1 LNQKSTLL
9 FRATLTAIIAAVL
22 VWQVTTRSLVAYLA
36 SSDPETALF
45 LRSTDPTAL
54 LSVADRTLARMQ
66 QREQLPTRSPPE
78 TQDRAQAA
86 QEPQNG
92 LRQWAQL
99 KAADRAP
106 SETEN
111 LAHPADPSQLD
122 AQVRDQVRSSVELAL
137 ANDPLN
143 ARGLS
148 LLGQLAHMAGDEA
161 AVANFLR
168 AAAVRSL
175 RESAAVYWLMQA
187 SYDNRDYATALYCA
201 DALLRTS
208 SQVSEYVMPVLLGM
222 AESAQGRNDLKS
234 AVLNNPPWRS
244 NFLTAYAQYASD
256 PRASLELILA
266 TRETPTP
273 PTTIDL
279 TNYLNALIGRKQYEL
294 AYYAWLQFL
303 PPEQLSSTGFL
314 FNGSFE
320 IAPTGLPFDWVISE
334 GTGVTI
340 DIVPRPDRDG
350 QRALLIE
357 FGYGRVEF
365 RGIEQLTALPAGAY
379 EFRAKYKGDILG
391 KRGLVWRVAC
401 VDAPSPPIGESP
413 MVTGASPSWQDIK
426 FSFIVPDRNCRA
438 QHVRLHFDTRMSSE
452 QLISGS
458 ILYDELSIAR
468 VKEVDRP

>member
-1 LNQKSTLL
+1 
-9 FRATLTAIIAAVL
+9 
-22 VWQVTTRSLVAYLA
+22 
-36 SSDPETALF
+36 
-45 LRSTDPTAL
+45 
-54 LSVADRTLARMQ
+54 MQ
-66 QREQLPTRSPPE
+66 QREQLPARSPPE
-78 TQDRAQAA
+78 TQDRARAS

-92 LRQWAQL
+92 VRQWAQPAF
-99 KAADRAP
+99 KAAEREP
-106 SETEN
+106 RETET
-111 LAHPADPSQLD
+111 LPHAADPSQSH
-122 AQVRDQVRSSVELAL
+122 AQASDQVRSLVELAL

-161 AVANFLR
+161 GVAKFLS
-168 AAAVRSL
+168 AAAQRSL
-175 RESAAVYWLMQA
+175 RESAAVYWLMQT
-187 SYDNRDYATALYCA
+187 SYDSRDYATALYCA

-208 SQVSEYVMPVLLGM
+208 SQVSEYVMPILLGI
-222 AESAQGRNDLKS
+222 AESTQGRNDLKS

-244 NFLTAYAQYASD
+244 SFLTAYAQYASD
-256 PRASLELILA
+256 PRASLELLLA

-279 TNYLNALIGRKQYEL
+279 SNYLNALIRRKQYEL

-303 PPEQLSSTGFL
+303 SPEQLSSTGLL

-334 GTGVTI
+334 GNGVTI
-340 DIVPRPDRDG
+340 DVVPRPDRDG

-379 EFRAKYKGDILG
+379 EFKGKYKGDILG

-413 MVTGASPSWQDIK
+413 MVTGASTSWQEIK

-468 VKEVDRP
+468 VKGMDRP